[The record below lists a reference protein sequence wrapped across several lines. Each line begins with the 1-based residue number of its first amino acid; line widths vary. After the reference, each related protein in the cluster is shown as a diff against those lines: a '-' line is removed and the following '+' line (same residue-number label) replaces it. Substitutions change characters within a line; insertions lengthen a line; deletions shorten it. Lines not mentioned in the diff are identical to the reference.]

1 MIDSHLFP
9 AIVVSK
15 QGDVNIVTI
24 LEDRGMVI
32 IDPSSSQ
39 QESITFEALKERF
52 ELFLSFYKELG
63 CKNILTQDDKSKA
76 WFWQHLLNAKPD
88 IIRVGVLTLF
98 INLFIILVP
107 MYAMNVYNRVIPNF
121 AVETLFVLSIGIVLI
136 FLFDALFKMARVYIL
151 ESMGKKIGTLLEE
164 ETLKRILLI
173 QSGHD
178 HLLAGSKA
186 NLFREVTQIRDFFM
200 SKSIAMALD
209 LPFVFLTL
217 LVIYLISPSIAVM
230 TFVCALVVI
239 GINLAFQVAIFGWSK
254 KLFHD
259 GQMKHNFLFETI
271 KGIETLKLNNAIT
284 KRLFKW
290 RQLVNFYN
298 FVNLKIQMH
307 SNVAMNLSAIV
318 MQLATVLTLVIG
330 VYEIQDKNLTIGALV
345 ALGILVS
352 RAMIPV
358 VNISTILMKYKEF
371 KEALESI
378 NRFWHLPLETQ
389 KSIEIGVQTLEG
401 EIEFNNVTYTY
412 AGSKN
417 PSLFNATFKI
427 KAGEKVGF
435 IGRTGAGKS
444 TILRLLS
451 GLDTPQTGTVHIDG
465 HEINTLHPVELRSH
479 IGIMPQEPFLFA
491 GTLKDNIEIGINI
504 GKERLIKLLKMTGLD
519 ELVKRSGEGENFQVG
534 ENGNRLS
541 VGQRHLVGLARA
553 LINDPSIV
561 ILDEPTTGMD
571 IGLEKEMVDHLK
583 PMLQTKTLLVI
594 THRFAALE
602 LVDRVIV
609 VNNGRLVADGPKD
622 EILRQLQGKQP

>member
-1 MIDSHLFP
+1 M
-9 AIVVSK
+9 
-15 QGDVNIVTI
+15 TI

-63 CKNILTQDDKSKA
+63 YKNILTQDDKSKA

-401 EIEFNNVTYTY
+401 EIEFNNVTYTN